1 MIEFTIEEKPKT
13 KNILMVEKYKL
24 AELNFINDLSE
35 KQLRYF
41 NTKKSRNVSL
51 NNISALLSFLT
62 DAVFRFLNCFF
73 LYYITYTSNYK
84 HKK

>member
-1 MIEFTIEEKPKT
+1 MVEFTIEEKLKT

-41 NTKKSRNVSL
+41 NTKKKQE
-51 NNISALLSFLT
+51 
-62 DAVFRFLNCFF
+62 C
-73 LYYITYTSNYK
+73 
-84 HKK
+84 